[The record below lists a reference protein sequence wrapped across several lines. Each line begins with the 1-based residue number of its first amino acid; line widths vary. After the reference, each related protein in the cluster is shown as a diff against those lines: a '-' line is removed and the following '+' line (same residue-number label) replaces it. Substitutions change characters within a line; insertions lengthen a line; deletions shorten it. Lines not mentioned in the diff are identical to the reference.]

1 MFGFTAKMT
10 YAFLNSETIEILN
23 TFQARK
29 KPDVI
34 YHNNDQFRALKGP
47 F

>member
-10 YAFLNSETIEILN
+10 YAFINSETIEILN

-34 YHNNDQFRALKGP
+34 HPINDQIRALKGP